1 MPIFSS
7 TGNVNKSLY
16 PCTLRRIMRV
26 ATVLLLISAAAS
38 SADADLL
45 VSSRDTKNILD
56 YDEKTGAYIGV
67 FNKGGSLMGPEALTF
82 GPDGNL
88 YVADRYANEI
98 ISFDG
103 KTGAFLKNFVTA
115 GSGGLA
121 GPRDLAFG
129 PDGDLYVSSNDN
141 NEVLVYDGTTGA
153 FLRVFA
159 QSAGLSPRGI
169 AFQNGN
175 LFLASENMNQ
185 VLQYSLTG
193 TLLGVFA
200 KDPAISSPR
209 EIIFGPDGNLYL
221 SMVASGPAT
230 NAVLQFNGTTGA
242 LLRVFANTG
251 LNYPRGLAFGPDG
264 NLYVASADGND
275 VVRFSGSSGVYINV
289 FSNGGVQSFT
299 SGVAFTPR
307 VAPPAPTIDSAVNGA
322 SFVAGISPGALATI
336 FGKNL
341 SSAQGVVLASTVP
354 LPLELLTT
362 SVTIGGV
369 TAPIV
374 AIANVNGQEQINVQV
389 PLEVSGSSVPVIVT
403 NNAVASQPWMANSQ
417 PAQPGIF
424 TSDGTLAAVLHG
436 VTNAAISSESPAAPG
451 ETIVIFATGLGPV
464 SPALATNTPAPS
476 SPHSN
481 SVLATSAAVGGE
493 NAMVAFSGL
502 APGFIALW
510 QVNAVVPMDAAT
522 GSLDLVLTV
531 NNVASNTTKFP
542 VKR

>member
-1 MPIFSS
+1 MY
-7 TGNVNKSLY
+7 TEG
-16 PCTLRRIMRV
+16 IMRF
-26 ATVLLLISAAAS
+26 ASVLLLMSAAAS
-38 SADADLL
+38 FARADLL
-45 VSSRDTKNILD
+45 VSSRDTLNVLD

-67 FNKGGSLMGPEALTF
+67 FNKGGNLMGPEALTF

-88 YVADRYANEI
+88 YVADRVSNTVV
-98 ISFDG
+98 SFDG
-103 KTGAFLKNFVTA
+103 KTGAFLKNFVAA

-129 PDGDLYVSSNDN
+129 PDGELYVSSNDN
-141 NEVLVYDGTTGA
+141 DEVLVYDGTTGA
-153 FLRVFA
+153 FLRVFVKTPN
-159 QSAGLSPRGI
+159 LSPRGI

-175 LFLASENMNQ
+175 LFLSSENMNQ
-185 VLQYSLTG
+185 VLQYSLSG

-200 KDPAISSPR
+200 NDSTISSPR
-209 EIIFGPDGNLYL
+209 EIVFGADGNLYL

-230 NAVLQFNGTTGA
+230 NGVLQINGTTGA
-242 LLRVFANTG
+242 LIRVFANTG

-264 NLYVASADGND
+264 NLYVANGDGND
-275 VVRFSGSSGVYINV
+275 VVRFSGSTGVYMDI
-289 FSNGGVQSFT
+289 FSNGGVLSFP

-307 VAPPAPTIDSAVNGA
+307 VVPPPPTINSAVNGA
-322 SFVAGISPGALATI
+322 SFVSGISPGALATI

-341 SSAQGVVLASTVP
+341 SSAQGVVLASSAP

-362 SVTIGGV
+362 SVTIGGIP
-369 TAPIV
+369 APIDV
-374 AIANVNGQEQINVQV
+374 VANVNGQEQINLQV
-389 PLEVSGSSVPVIVT
+389 PLEVTGSSAAVVVT
-403 NNAVASQPWMANSQ
+403 NNAIASQPLTVNVL

-424 TSDGTLAAVLHG
+424 TSDGTDAAVLHG
-436 VTNAAISSESPAAPG
+436 VNNAAISSASPAAPG

-464 SPALATNTPAPS
+464 SPALPTNTPAPG

-481 SVLATSAAVGGE
+481 SVLTTGVSMAGESAV
-493 NAMVAFSGL
+493 VAFSGL

-522 GSLDLVLTV
+522 GNLDLIVTV

>member
-1 MPIFSS
+1 
-7 TGNVNKSLY
+7 
-16 PCTLRRIMRV
+16 MRV
-26 ATVLLLISAAAS
+26 ATVLLLISIATSYAR
-38 SADADLL
+38 ADLL
-45 VSSRDTKNILD
+45 VSSRDTQNVLD

-67 FNKGGSLMGPEALTF
+67 FNKGGNLMGPEALAF

-103 KTGAFLKNFVTA
+103 KTGAFLKNFVTV

-129 PDGDLYVSSNDN
+129 PDGNLYVSSNDN

-159 QSAGLSPRGI
+159 KSASLSPRGI
-169 AFQNGN
+169 VFQNGN

-193 TLLGVFA
+193 TLIGVFA
-200 KDPAISSPR
+200 KDSAISSPR
-209 EIIFGPDGNLYL
+209 EILFGPDGNLYL

-242 LLRVFANTG
+242 LIRVFANTG
-251 LNYPRGLAFGPDG
+251 LNYPRGLVFGPDG
-264 NLYVASADGND
+264 NLYVANADGND
-275 VVRFSGSSGVYINV
+275 VVRFSGSTGVYINV
-289 FSNGGVQSFT
+289 FSSGGVQSFT

-307 VAPPAPTIDSAVNGA
+307 VAPPAPSIDSAVNGA
-322 SFVAGISPGALATI
+322 SFVSGISPGALATI

-341 SSAQGVVLASTVP
+341 SSAQGVVLASSAP

-369 TAPIV
+369 SAPIDV
-374 AIANVNGQEQINVQV
+374 VANVNGQEQINLQV
-389 PLEVSGSSVPVIVT
+389 PLDVTGSSAAVIVT
-403 NNAVASQPWMANSQ
+403 NNAIASQPLMVNVL

-424 TSDGTLAAVLHG
+424 TSDGTNAAILHG
-436 VTNAAISSESPAAPG
+436 VSNAPISSASPAAPG

-481 SVLATSAAVGGE
+481 SVLTTVVTIAGESAV
-493 NAMVAFSGL
+493 VAFSGL

-510 QVNAVVPMDAAT
+510 QVNAVVPQDAAA
-522 GSLDLVLTV
+522 GNLDLVLTV
-531 NNVASNTTKFP
+531 NNVASNITKFP